1 MSRVSPGG
9 RRWQAFRMVVF
20 SAYGRTCHLC
30 GHDGA
35 NTVDHLLTV
44 LEYPQFAWVLE
55 NCRPAHG
62 TRNRCP
68 ECGRCCNQA
77 RVAGPKRP
85 APGSEPVR
93 PALSRT
99 PYGAPERPKERQ
111 SRVW

>member
-1 MSRVSPGG
+1 MSRQSPSG
-9 RRWQAFRMVVF
+9 RRWQAFRQVVF
-20 SAYGRTCHLC
+20 QTYGRQCHLC

-44 LEYPQFAWVLE
+44 LEYPQYAWVLE

-68 ECGRCCNQA
+68 WCGKCCNQA
-77 RVAGPKRP
+77 RVSGPKRP
-85 APGSEPVR
+85 VQGSEPIAPRLSGAVQAAK
-93 PALSRT
+93 PAR
-99 PYGAPERPKERQ
+99 RN